1 MQPLFEHRLDLAGYG
16 TRVLELEGDGPPLL
30 LLHGYADSADTW
42 RLLLDR
48 LGRAGRRAIAIDLPG
63 FGAADPLADGP
74 MLPQYDA
81 VAAAALTYLEEPA
94 VVVGNSLGGT
104 TALRTAERLG
114 PDRLA
119 GTIAVAPAGL
129 DMAPWFGIIESEPLL
144 RALLAVPVPVPSR
157 IVQETIGRVY
167 RSLAFRDQGAVEAGV
182 VRAFTSH
189 HRDRA
194 AVSRFLALGRRLLP
208 ELHGP
213 FSLADIDGPL
223 LVVWGERDRMVMATG
238 AEKILSEVPHARLEV
253 FEGCGHCPQLESAD
267 AFARLVLDWTGVL
280 APAGR

>member
-42 RLLLDR
+42 RLLLAR

-81 VAAAALTYLEEPA
+81 VAAAALAYLDEPA
-94 VVVGNSLGGT
+94 VPVGNSLGGCV
-104 TALRTAERLG
+104 ALRAAERHGEALV
-114 PDRLA
+114 

-157 IVQETIGRVY
+157 LVQETVGRVY
-167 RSLAFRDQGAVEAGV
+167 RSLAFRDQGAIEPGV
-182 VRAFTSH
+182 VRAFAAH
-189 HRDRA
+189 HRDRS
-194 AVSRFLALGRRLLP
+194 AVSRFLGLGRRLLP
-208 ELHGP
+208 ELRAP
-213 FSLADIDGPL
+213 FSLGDIDGPL

-238 AEKILSEVPHARLEV
+238 AERILAAVPQARLEV
-253 FEGCGHCPQLESAD
+253 FADCGHCPQIERAD
-267 AFARLVLDWTGVL
+267 AFARLVLDWTGVRDS
-280 APAGR
+280 AAG